1 MDLEQFISNALGQ
14 IIRAVDDAADA
25 ANREI
30 ILYSRSDSRTIEFDI
45 AVTAED
51 VVGSDGKV
59 GIKVISMGELGGN
72 ISKQTKNSTV
82 SRIQFGVDVS
92 TITKKDTFFKET
104 S

>member
-1 MDLEQFISNALGQ
+1 MCHPERGVIDESKDPAFNNHTMDLEQFISNALGQ

-72 ISKQTKNSTV
+72 ISKQTKN
-82 SRIQFGVDVS
+82 
-92 TITKKDTFFKET
+92 
-104 S
+104 